1 MILFS
6 ATRSF
11 LVYTDRPKNIND
23 VENKVDEGSEK
34 TSAKTT
40 SSTMGWDLFGGS
52 KINGSSHFLKESN
65 NKGPRT
71 LFKNI
76 SIFCA
81 NNISANKNQNS
92 VHFFLLNYQ
101 NVILDGIQLKFLN
114 GTFQNEFLWTKG
126 GVETMQKFHSLGKN
140 RNPSSNTI
148 SPPLC
153 LVTTIPRQVLNQSVL
168 TSILKRSMV
177 NNQWKVLT
185 IVSTFIQEVKGTK

>member
-6 ATRSF
+6 ETRSF

-40 SSTMGWDLFGGS
+40 SSTMGWDPFGGS

-71 LFKNI
+71 FFKNI

-81 NNISANKNQNS
+81 NNIPASKTQNS

-101 NVILDGIQLKFLN
+101 NVILDGKVLYLLEACFDLISGSSLSMKIQIMDRKIAEN
-114 GTFQNEFLWTKG
+114 
-126 GVETMQKFHSLGKN
+126 LGFK
-140 RNPSSNTI
+140 
-148 SPPLC
+148 SPL
-153 LVTTIPRQVLNQSVL
+153 
-168 TSILKRSMV
+168 
-177 NNQWKVLT
+177 WKVKIFFFLFF
-185 IVSTFIQEVKGTK
+185 SFSFSNSP